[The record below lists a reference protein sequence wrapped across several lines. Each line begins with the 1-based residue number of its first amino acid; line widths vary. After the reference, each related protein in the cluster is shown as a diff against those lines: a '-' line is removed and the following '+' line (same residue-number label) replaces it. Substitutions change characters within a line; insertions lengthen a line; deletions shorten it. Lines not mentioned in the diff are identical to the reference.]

1 MTDEKKLEIP
11 FPKASLNKENGQI
24 AWGHNS
30 YEWYSPGYFIT
41 EKEAEEFIE
50 LREKQEMTDENI
62 KLGLPEMLEPAG
74 NHFNDGYWL
83 RIFAG
88 QAMQA
93 ILSDPNDRSTTSE
106 IATYSVRSAEALI
119 LEIKNREEN
128 K

>member
-1 MTDEKKLEIP
+1 
-11 FPKASLNKENGQI
+11 
-24 AWGHNS
+24 
-30 YEWYSPGYFIT
+30 
-41 EKEAEEFIE
+41 
-50 LREKQEMTDENI
+50 MTDENI